1 MKKLNEIAV
10 KITNLREDAG
20 WSQSELAK
28 RSGVTSSAIS
38 MIENGL
44 RSPSLIV
51 IRKISEAFKMSV
63 SEITGEKPL
72 QKKNEAQVFFRKF
85 EDLDKLPESDQ
96 RIIQDLIQS
105 LKDKK

>member
-1 MKKLNEIAV
+1 MKKLDEIAG
-10 KITNLREDAG
+10 KITKLREKAN

-44 RSPSLIV
+44 RQPSLIV
-51 IRKISEAFKMSV
+51 IRKISDAFRLSV
-63 SEITGEKPL
+63 SELTGEKPL
-72 QKKNEAQVFFRKF
+72 QEKNEAQVFFRKF

-96 RIIQDLIQS
+96 KIIQDLIQS